1 MSQLVQELKDLKA
14 EKAFFI
20 GFDSD
25 GCVFDSME
33 IKQKE
38 CFCPAF
44 INNFNMQGAAT
55 AARETWE
62 FVNLYSKT
70 RGVNRFLAAI
80 RAVEL
85 LAERNEVKA
94 RGIKVPS
101 VAGLKAWTERETKL
115 GEASLVPEVE
125 KNPHPDLQRALSWS
139 QDVTAAVKKIVRNL
153 PPYPQVSGILKA
165 AMSKADLMVVS
176 QTPTG
181 DLEREWAEHGIA
193 DFVRIIAGQERGT
206 KAEHLEFAAVGKYD
220 KEKILM
226 IGDAPGDLKA
236 AQVNGVL
243 FYPILPGSEELSWDR
258 FRDEGLERFFAG
270 TYAGDFQND
279 LLAAFDAALP
289 ERAPWEVSGK

>member
-1 MSQLVQELKDLKA
+1 MSQLIQELKDLKP
-14 EKAFFI
+14 EKNFFI

-44 INNFNMQGAAT
+44 VNNFDMQGAAKAT
-55 AARETWE
+55 RETWE

-70 RGVNRFLAAI
+70 RGVNRFLAVLRAI
-80 RAVEL
+80 EL
-85 LAERNEVKA
+85 LKERREIIE
-94 RGIKVPS
+94 RGITVPTT
-101 VAGLKAWTERETKL
+101 AGLREWTERETKL
-115 GEASLVPEVE
+115 GEATLGPEVE
-125 KNPHPDLQRALSWS
+125 RNPHPDLQRALIWS
-139 QDVTAAVKKIVRNL
+139 KDVTAAIKKIVRNL
-153 PPYPQVSGILKA
+153 PPYPQVKGILERA
-165 AMSKADLMVVS
+165 VSEADLMVVS

-193 DFVRIIAGQERGT
+193 DYVRIIAGQERGT
-206 KAEHLEFAAVGKYD
+206 KAEHLEYAAAGKYD

-236 AQVNGVL
+236 AEANGVL
-243 FYPILPGSEELSWDR
+243 FFPVIPGSEEQSWDR
-258 FRDEGLERFFAG
+258 FRDEGLDRFFAG
-270 TYAGDFQND
+270 TYAGDYQDD

-289 ERAPWEVSGK
+289 EKAPWQL

>member
-1 MSQLVQELKDLKA
+1 MNQLVQELKDLKA
-14 EKAFFI
+14 EKDFFI

-44 INNFNMQGAAT
+44 VNNFEMQGAST
-55 AARETWE
+55 AAREVWE

-70 RGVNRFLAAI
+70 RGVNRFLAVI

-85 LAERNEVKA
+85 LAGRQEVKA
-94 RGIKVPS
+94 RGISIPS
-101 VAGLKAWTERETKL
+101 VAGLKSWTERETKL
-115 GEASLVPEVE
+115 GEAFLVPEVD
-125 KNPHPDLQRALSWS
+125 KNPDPDLQRALAWS
-139 QDVTAAVKKIVRNL
+139 KDVTAAIKKIVRNL
-153 PPYPQVSGILKA
+153 PPYPQIPGILKSA
-165 AMSKADLMVVS
+165 GVQADMMVVS
-176 QTPTG
+176 QTPTA

-206 KAEHLEFAAVGKYD
+206 KTEHLKYAAVGKYD
-220 KEKILM
+220 KERILM

-236 AQVNGVL
+236 AQANGVL
-243 FYPILPGSEELSWDR
+243 FFPVIPGSEELSWDR
-258 FRDEGLERFFAG
+258 FRDEGLDRFFAG
-270 TYAGDFQND
+270 TYAGDFQKN

-289 ERAPWEVSGK
+289 EQPPWGGQ

>member
-1 MSQLVQELKDLKA
+1 MSYLVRELKDLKR
-14 EKAFFI
+14 EKDFFI

-44 INNFNMQGAAT
+44 VNNFDMQGAAK

-70 RGVNRFLAAI
+70 RGVNRFLAVI
-80 RAVEL
+80 RALEL
-85 LAERNEVKA
+85 LKERREVIE
-94 RGIKVPS
+94 RGIAIPS
-101 VAGLKAWTERETKL
+101 VAGLKEWTGRETKL
-115 GEASLVPEVE
+115 GEATLGPEVE
-125 KNPHPDLQRALSWS
+125 RNPHPDLQRALAWS
-139 QDVTAAVKKIVRNL
+139 KDVTAAVKKIVRNL
-153 PPYPQVSGILKA
+153 PPYPQVKGILERA
-165 AMSKADLMVVS
+165 VSQADLMVVS

-206 KAEHLEFAAVGKYD
+206 KSEHLEYAAVGKYD
-220 KEKILM
+220 KDKILM
-226 IGDAPGDLKA
+226 IGDAPGDLMA
-236 AQVNGVL
+236 AESNGVL
-243 FYPILPGSEELSWDR
+243 FFPIIPGSEEQSWDR
-258 FRDEGLERFFAG
+258 FRDEGLGKFFAG
-270 TYAGDFQND
+270 TYAGDFQDD

-289 ERAPWEVSGK
+289 EKAPWQS